1 MEREQ
6 NKNKKVEKWGFI
18 WSAGVILRREWGVIR
33 KIIIIFATNV
43 ALPLTQKGVTNEKSI
58 KLQLNNKTD

>member
-1 MEREQ
+1 MPH
-6 NKNKKVEKWGFI
+6 
-18 WSAGVILRREWGVIR
+18 SGVILGREWGVIR